1 MTWLEASM
9 IHFDWH
15 TDYLAAIYETDNRI
29 LKEKILRAETTM
41 RMSLQVMEQ
50 QKDLA
55 NCDRITKALEALKTL
70 QGERLPER
78 LVPTF

>member
-1 MTWLEASM
+1 M

-15 TDYLAAIYETDNRI
+15 TDYLAAICETDDRI
-29 LKEKILRAETTM
+29 LKEKILRAETSM
-41 RMSLQVMEQ
+41 RMSLQAMEQ

-55 NCDRITKALEALKTL
+55 GCAKIATALEALKTL

-78 LVPTF
+78 LVPRFDNRETL

>member
-1 MTWLEASM
+1 M

-15 TDYLAAIYETDNRI
+15 TDYLAAICETDDRI
-29 LKEKILRAETTM
+29 LKEKILRAETSM
-41 RMSLQVMEQ
+41 RMSLQAMEQ

-55 NCDRITKALEALKTL
+55 GCAKITTALEALKTL

-78 LVPTF
+78 LVPRFDNRETL

>member
-1 MTWLEASM
+1 M

-70 QGERLPER
+70 QGERVPER